1 MVKELVQSMIQRKPH
16 FIERFFDGIWDR
28 FTGATEWLKDV
39 VDTQPW
45 THVFLAVSLW
55 FVIVWLKNQNFF
67 FHTAWI
73 PWIWYWLVIVGA
85 PFRIG
90 HRY

>member
-1 MVKELVQSMIQRKPH
+1 MIERKPH
-16 FIERFFDGIWDR
+16 FIEQFFDGLWDG
-28 FTGATEWLKDV
+28 FAGATEWLKDV
-39 VDTQPW
+39 VDTQAW

-55 FVIVWLKNQNFF
+55 FVIVWLKEHSFL
-67 FHTAWI
+67 FHMAWL
-73 PWIWYWLVIVGA
+73 PWAWYWMVIVGA

>member
-1 MVKELVQSMIQRKPH
+1 MIERKPH
-16 FIERFFDGIWDR
+16 FIEQFFDSLWDR
-28 FTGATEWLKDV
+28 FTGATEWLKEV

-55 FVIVWLKNQNFF
+55 FVIVWLKEQSFLV
-67 FHTAWI
+67 HLAWL
-73 PWIWYWLVIVGA
+73 PWAWYWLVIVGA

>member
-1 MVKELVQSMIQRKPH
+1 MERKPH

-55 FVIVWLKNQNFF
+55 FVIVWLKEQSFL
-67 FHTAWI
+67 FHLAWI
-73 PWIWYWLVIVGA
+73 AWIWYWLVILGA

-90 HRY
+90 SRY

>member
-1 MVKELVQSMIQRKPH
+1 MIERKPH
-16 FIERFFDGIWDR
+16 FIEQFFDGIWDG

-55 FVIVWLKNQNFF
+55 FVIVWLKEQSFL
-67 FHTAWI
+67 FHLAWI
-73 PWIWYWLVIVGA
+73 AWIWYWLVIVGA

-90 HRY
+90 SRY

>member
-1 MVKELVQSMIQRKPH
+1 MIQRKPH

-73 PWIWYWLVIVGA
+73 PWIWYWLVILGA

>member
-1 MVKELVQSMIQRKPH
+1 MSNDKSTLTRLLDAVL
-16 FIERFFDGIWDR
+16 DGTWNR

-45 THVFLAVSLW
+45 THVLLGIALW
-55 FVIVWLKNQNFF
+55 FVIVWLKDHSIL
-67 FHTAWI
+67 FHFAWI

>member
-1 MVKELVQSMIQRKPH
+1 MMERRPH
-16 FIERFFDGIWDR
+16 FIERFFNGIWDR

-45 THVFLAVSLW
+45 THVLLGIASW
-55 FVIVWLKNQNFF
+55 FVVVWLKEQSFL
-67 FHTAWI
+67 FHLAWI
-73 PWIWYWLVIVGA
+73 AWIWYWLVILGA

-90 HRY
+90 SRY